1 MLLNIDLPERHAM
14 LHDKSCSHLPRPVST
29 RYKPVGSVGRD
40 GGWFRIA
47 SKASAEAGYIY
58 MYSLMEE
65 QPLALAMQEELIA
78 QVSAGR
84 LLAWFERAEASDY
97 VIARA
102 EISRNGT
109 RWTFDAEARRPSDAR
124 YQRFLLR
131 RNPA

>member
-1 MLLNIDLPERHAM
+1 MASAPVRRVEECAMLLNIDLPERHAM

-29 RYKPVGSVGRD
+29 RYKHVGSVGGD

-78 QVSAGR
+78 QVSAGGVPPVVR
-84 LLAWFERAEASDY
+84 RGRAGRRRAVGGACLA
-97 VIARA
+97 
-102 EISRNGT
+102 
-109 RWTFDAEARRPSDAR
+109 
-124 YQRFLLR
+124 
-131 RNPA
+131 